1 MNKIHTNYLNLQ
13 ITKTWVALAMSQEA
27 TQQKADREEILRMTA
42 EVVAAYVGNNSL
54 PATQLPDVI
63 STVYGTLRRVNGVT
77 THVNGTVKKAAIPI
91 RRSITPDYIVCLE
104 DGKKLKMLKRHLRTV
119 YGLSPEEY
127 RAKWSLPAD
136 YPMVAPNY
144 SKQRS
149 AFAKKIGLGRSDMAQ

>member
-1 MNKIHTNYLNLQ
+1 
-13 ITKTWVALAMSQEA
+13 MSQEA
-27 TQQKADREEILRMTA
+27 MQQKAERGEILRMTA

-54 PATQLPDVI
+54 SAMQLPEVI
-63 STVYGTLRRVNGVT
+63 NTVYGTLNRVNGAA
-77 THVNGTVKKAAIPI
+77 THPDGQQKKAAIPV

-119 YGLSPEEY
+119 YGLSPDEY
-127 RAKWSLPAD
+127 RAKWRLPTD

-149 AFAKKIGLGRSDMAQ
+149 AFAKKIGLGRSAAA

>member
-1 MNKIHTNYLNLQ
+1 MNKIHTNYLDLQ

-127 RAKWSLPAD
+127 RSKWSLPAD

-149 AFAKKIGLGRSDMAQ
+149 AFAKKIGLGRSEMAQ

>member
-1 MNKIHTNYLNLQ
+1 
-13 ITKTWVALAMSQEA
+13 MSHEA
-27 TQQKADREEILRMTA
+27 TQQKAERGDILRMTA

-63 STVYGTLRRVNGVT
+63 NTVYGTLHRVNAVAPP
-77 THVNGTVKKAAIPI
+77 VNGHSQKAAIPV

-104 DGKKLKMLKRHLRTV
+104 DGKKLKMLKRHLRTA

-127 RAKWSLPAD
+127 RSKWGLPAD

-144 SKQRS
+144 SKKRS
-149 AFAKKIGLGRSDMAQ
+149 AFAKKIGLGRSEAPQ

>member
-1 MNKIHTNYLNLQ
+1 MLV
-13 ITKTWVALAMSQEA
+13 TWVTETMSHEA
-27 TQQKADREEILRMTA
+27 TQQKAERGDILRMTA

-63 STVYGTLRRVNGVT
+63 NTVYGTLRRVNGVAAPA
-77 THVNGTVKKAAIPI
+77 NGHSQKAAIPV

-104 DGKKLKMLKRHLRTV
+104 DGKKLKMLKRHLRTA

-127 RAKWSLPAD
+127 RSKWGLPAD

-144 SKQRS
+144 SKKRS
-149 AFAKKIGLGRSDMAQ
+149 AFAKKIGLGRSEAPQ